1 MSNHLNSAEMALLND
16 QLQREKE
23 YTIDLNSRLQK
34 SIKELSDANS
44 RENDLRN
51 ALSKKD
57 KDAALVKHDLKESQ
71 RKVEQETDLKR
82 KAERELAEMRKRL
95 EDEQNRTKQQLNNHH
110 AVSERITNLE
120 KEKRDVT
127 DRLKKEVESTEKLKK
142 LNAEISVAKAAS
154 EASMNDLNDKL
165 LHLTEDRNLLES
177 ELMKLQSHL
186 QREQNQ
192 RNELSGQLGDS
203 EARSEAIKR
212 DLSAIQD
219 REQRLIRENAE
230 LSSQKADLEKTKA
243 NLELEIRNV
252 ASKYEQMAS
261 NAPSSRPVMNR
272 DVTDDLNNRT
282 EQVKGL
288 EAKLADEKTLRLRA
302 EATIQDKDRELS
314 MMAVD
319 VRQFQYKLDK
329 MVADLRQESDKST
342 GAIAAMERL
351 KEEKSIMQSD
361 LSVQA
366 SEITLLKTNEKRLLR
381 DLSDHRYVQFYV
393 KLILAFFSLELLL
406 LLSGNEQK
414 ALKKSYIKSKLLD
427 LLTIYN
433 GKSWRIN

>member
-71 RKVEQETDLKR
+71 RKVEQETDSKR

-381 DLSDHRYVQFYV
+381 DLSDHRYVHFTW
-393 KLILAFFSLELLL
+393 
-406 LLSGNEQK
+406 N
-414 ALKKSYIKSKLLD
+414 
-427 LLTIYN
+427 
-433 GKSWRIN
+433 

>member
-71 RKVEQETDLKR
+71 RKVEQETDSKR

-381 DLSDHRYVQFYV
+381 DLSDHRYVHLTLNQLCLFF
-393 KLILAFFSLELLL
+393 LIAN
-406 LLSGNEQK
+406 LSFLGNEQK
-414 ALKKSYIKSKLLD
+414 VLKKSYIKSKLHD
-427 LLTIYN
+427 LLTIYK

>member
-1 MSNHLNSAEMALLND
+1 MSTHLNSAEMALLND

-71 RKVEQETDLKR
+71 RRVEQETDSKR

-381 DLSDHRYVQFYV
+381 DLSDHRYVHLTLNQLCLFF
-393 KLILAFFSLELLL
+393 LIANLSF
-406 LLSGNEQK
+406 SGNEQK
-414 ALKKSYIKSKLLD
+414 VLKKSYIKSKLHD
-427 LLTIYN
+427 LLTIYK

>member
-71 RKVEQETDLKR
+71 RRVEQETDSKR

-127 DRLKKEVESTEKLKK
+127 DSLKKERESTEKLKK

-381 DLSDHRYVQFYV
+381 DLSDHRYVHLTLNQLSLFF
-393 KLILAFFSLELLL
+393 LIANLSF
-406 LLSGNEQK
+406 SGNEQK
-414 ALKKSYIKSKLLD
+414 VLKKSYIKSKLHD
-427 LLTIYN
+427 LLTIYK

>member
-71 RKVEQETDLKR
+71 RKVEHETDSKR

>member
-71 RKVEQETDLKR
+71 RKVEQETDSKR

-433 GKSWRIN
+433 EKSWRIN

>member
-71 RKVEQETDLKR
+71 RKVEQETDSKR

-212 DLSAIQD
+212 DLSSIQD

-381 DLSDHRYVQFYV
+381 DLSDHRYVHLTLNQLGLFF
-393 KLILAFFSLELLL
+393 LIAN
-406 LLSGNEQK
+406 LSFLGNEQK
-414 ALKKSYIKSKLLD
+414 VLKKSYIKSKLHD
-427 LLTIYN
+427 LLTIYK

>member
-71 RKVEQETDLKR
+71 RRVEQETDSKR

-381 DLSDHRYVQFYV
+381 DLSDHRYVHLTLNQLSLFF
-393 KLILAFFSLELLL
+393 LIANLSF
-406 LLSGNEQK
+406 SGNEQK
-414 ALKKSYIKSKLLD
+414 VLKKSYIKSKLHD
-427 LLTIYN
+427 LLTIYK

>member
-71 RKVEQETDLKR
+71 RKVEHETDSKR

-433 GKSWRIN
+433 EKSWRIN

>member
-71 RKVEQETDLKR
+71 RKVEQETDSKR